1 MSRSASDVLIET
13 LIDWGVDTVFGLPGD
28 GINGIME
35 SLRTHQDKIRFVQ
48 VRHEESAA
56 FAATA
61 YSKFTGR
68 LGVCLATS
76 GPGGLHLIN
85 GLYDAKLDG
94 ASVLAITGHH
104 YSDLIDTNQQQDVDL
119 TRVFEDVTVYNTRVM
134 NAAHVANV
142 APLAC
147 RTALARRGVA
157 HICFPADLQTLDADS
172 GPRSTSDVKGHT
184 SDVYAAKAGL
194 PAEADLR
201 RAADVLNSG
210 SRVAILAGRGAL
222 GAGDE
227 LERVAAALQ
236 APIVKALLGKGVVP
250 DDSPYTTGGIGLLG
264 TKPSEDVLN
273 DCDTLLIV
281 GSSFPYIEFYPKPG
295 KARAVQID
303 TDGARIGL
311 RYPVEVGLVG
321 DARRSLEVLLPH
333 LRPRVEHGFLD
344 DAQKA
349 MKDWWRL
356 IDERESSQ
364 DKPMK
369 PQRIVAE
376 VGRQL
381 RDDAIVVSDS
391 GTITT
396 WFARHVRARR
406 GQQLSLSGNLAT
418 MACGLPY
425 AIGAQV
431 AYPERQ
437 VVAIVGDGGFSM
449 LMADFATAVKYE
461 LPIKVVV
468 IKNDYLGQIKWEQM
482 VFLGNP
488 EYVCDLQPVDFAAIA
503 RGFGLKGYKIEDPS
517 ACAATL
523 REVLATPGPAL
534 VEAVVDQNE
543 PPMPPKATLKQ
554 AAHLAESLAR
564 GTKDAGKI
572 VRTILEDRV
581 RELV

>member
-1 MSRSASDVLIET
+1 
-13 LIDWGVDTVFGLPGD
+13 
-28 GINGIME
+28 
-35 SLRTHQDKIRFVQ
+35 
-48 VRHEESAA
+48 
-56 FAATA
+56 
-61 YSKFTGR
+61 
-68 LGVCLATS
+68 
-76 GPGGLHLIN
+76 
-85 GLYDAKLDG
+85 
-94 ASVLAITGHH
+94 
-104 YSDLIDTNQQQDVDL
+104 
-119 TRVFEDVTVYNTRVM
+119 VFEDLTVYNTRVM

-184 SDVYAAKAGL
+184 SDIYAAKAGL

-201 RAADVLNSG
+201 RAAELLNAG
-210 SRVAILAGRGAL
+210 SRVAILAGQGAI

-227 LERVAAALQ
+227 LERVADALK

-273 DCDTLLIV
+273 GCDTLLIV

-303 TDGARIGL
+303 IDAARIGL

-321 DARRSLEVLLPH
+321 DARRSLEILLPH

-344 DAQKA
+344 GAQKA
-349 MKDWWRL
+349 MENWWAL
-356 IDERESSQ
+356 IDDQESRL
-364 DKPMK
+364 DMPMK

-406 GQQLSLSGNLAT
+406 GQLFSLSGNLAT

-425 AIGAQV
+425 AIGAQI

-488 EYVCDLQPVDFAAIA
+488 EYGVDLQPIDFVKIA
-503 RGFGLKGYKIEDPS
+503 EACGGTGITIDDP
-517 ACAATL
+517 ADCATRVA
-523 REVLATPGPAL
+523 EALARPGPVL
-534 VEAVVDQNE
+534 IEAVVDPLE
-543 PPMPPKATLKQ
+543 APMPATVTREQ
-554 AAHLAESLAR
+554 AVHFAES
-564 GTKDAGKI
+564 I
-572 VRTILEDRV
+572 VRGQPKGLEIARHALGDKI
-581 RELV
+581 REMV